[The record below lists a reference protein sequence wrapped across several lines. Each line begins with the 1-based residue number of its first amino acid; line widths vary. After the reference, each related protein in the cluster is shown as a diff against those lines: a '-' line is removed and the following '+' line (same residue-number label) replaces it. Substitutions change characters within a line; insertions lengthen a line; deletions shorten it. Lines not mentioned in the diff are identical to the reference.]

1 MNQIAPL
8 SHPVAELSP
17 LESLIQQIITAL
29 QAPPGE
35 EVQVPAA
42 VTTRERF
49 MELLVLSLASLY
61 GKTPI
66 PASPFDRA
74 MMRSITVGLDDND
87 AGKFSKCAD
96 DWIRLEGIVRV
107 QEGAKNYTLNRMSLA
122 VLSTMTSQGVLGEVM
137 EGVASVYA
145 NPGPSQQLRLATR
158 NLGAYFMTRLGRGG

>member
-1 MNQIAPL
+1 MNQIAQV

-17 LESLIQQIITAL
+17 LENLIEQIMAAL
-29 QAPPGE
+29 QAPAE
-35 EVQVPAA
+35 AKAETPAA
-42 VTTRERF
+42 VSMRERF

-66 PASPFDRA
+66 PATPFDRA

-87 AGKFSKCAD
+87 AGKLSKSTD